1 MFPFAATPSLHIAIT
16 QPSLCNKQFSV
27 DVAQVFDQHL
37 RSRSSSNVQDHIK
50 DTSLFIHSIKLVKSS
65 TSAMSVVFHP
75 SSADRSPTRSVH
87 YVEMNPTSS
96 LECLLRRCAHWNF
109 DVFLLNRLSDGHP
122 IMALGCKLFKWYDF
136 ASVFHFDW
144 VAIFKCLRLIESGYY
159 NNPYHTAVHAADVAQ
174 ALHCFIQTFDL
185 SHAYSHLDLFI
196 VLIAAF
202 GHDVY
207 HPGVNSQFL
216 ENSNHYLYQ
225 IYQNC
230 SVLENFH
237 WRCLLA
243 ILHECGLALFFTSSE
258 WNYICETLGAL
269 ILSTDIRRQNEYL
282 TDLKN
287 FLSGNDNGEMLL
299 QKRESRIACL
309 QMLLKCADVSNCGRE
324 LRHSRLWALRVSAE
338 LYSQGEKE
346 KQLGIKVSEHC
357 DSSITSVPLIQIKF
371 ADHVVLPLYNE
382 LKKFSNC
389 SLTARILKHI
399 HSNRHYWLRSLNG
412 DTDTLTDT
420 AKRFCLLA
428 IKKQRL
434 KSQLVYLD
442 ENCLLYP
449 PDGKSVLRNLA
460 LQYIQM

>member
-225 IYQNC
+225 IYQN
-230 SVLENFH
+230 
-237 WRCLLA
+237 
-243 ILHECGLALFFTSSE
+243 
-258 WNYICETLGAL
+258 
-269 ILSTDIRRQNEYL
+269 
-282 TDLKN
+282 
-287 FLSGNDNGEMLL
+287 FLSGDDNGEMLL

-338 LYSQGEKE
+338 LYSQE
-346 KQLGIKVSEHC
+346 
-357 DSSITSVPLIQIKF
+357 F

-460 LQYIQM
+460 LQ

>member
-225 IYQNC
+225 IYQN
-230 SVLENFH
+230 
-237 WRCLLA
+237 
-243 ILHECGLALFFTSSE
+243 
-258 WNYICETLGAL
+258 
-269 ILSTDIRRQNEYL
+269 
-282 TDLKN
+282 

-338 LYSQGEKE
+338 LYSQE
-346 KQLGIKVSEHC
+346 
-357 DSSITSVPLIQIKF
+357 F

-460 LQYIQM
+460 LQ

>member
-243 ILHECGLALFFTSSE
+243 ILHECGLALFFTSMAM
-258 WNYICETLGAL
+258 I
-269 ILSTDIRRQNEYL
+269 
-282 TDLKN
+282 
-287 FLSGNDNGEMLL
+287 MV
-299 QKRESRIACL
+299 
-309 QMLLKCADVSNCGRE
+309 KCFYKKENP
-324 LRHSRLWALRVSAE
+324 ALRA
-338 LYSQGEKE
+338 Y
-346 KQLGIKVSEHC
+346 
-357 DSSITSVPLIQIKF
+357 
-371 ADHVVLPLYNE
+371 
-382 LKKFSNC
+382 
-389 SLTARILKHI
+389 R
-399 HSNRHYWLRSLNG
+399 
-412 DTDTLTDT
+412 
-420 AKRFCLLA
+420 
-428 IKKQRL
+428 
-434 KSQLVYLD
+434 
-442 ENCLLYP
+442 
-449 PDGKSVLRNLA
+449 
-460 LQYIQM
+460 

>member
-225 IYQNC
+225 IYQN
-230 SVLENFH
+230 
-237 WRCLLA
+237 
-243 ILHECGLALFFTSSE
+243 
-258 WNYICETLGAL
+258 
-269 ILSTDIRRQNEYL
+269 
-282 TDLKN
+282 
-287 FLSGNDNGEMLL
+287 FLSGDDNGEMLL

-460 LQYIQM
+460 LQ

>member
-1 MFPFAATPSLHIAIT
+1 
-16 QPSLCNKQFSV
+16 
-27 DVAQVFDQHL
+27 
-37 RSRSSSNVQDHIK
+37 
-50 DTSLFIHSIKLVKSS
+50 
-65 TSAMSVVFHP
+65 
-75 SSADRSPTRSVH
+75 
-87 YVEMNPTSS
+87 
-96 LECLLRRCAHWNF
+96 
-109 DVFLLNRLSDGHP
+109 
-122 IMALGCKLFKWYDF
+122 MALGCKLFKWYDF

-225 IYQNC
+225 IYQN
-230 SVLENFH
+230 
-237 WRCLLA
+237 
-243 ILHECGLALFFTSSE
+243 
-258 WNYICETLGAL
+258 
-269 ILSTDIRRQNEYL
+269 
-282 TDLKN
+282 
-287 FLSGNDNGEMLL
+287 FLSGDDNGEMLL

-338 LYSQGEKE
+338 LYSQE
-346 KQLGIKVSEHC
+346 
-357 DSSITSVPLIQIKF
+357 F

-428 IKKQRL
+428 IKKR
-434 KSQLVYLD
+434 KSLF
-442 ENCLLYP
+442 C
-449 PDGKSVLRNLA
+449 SF
-460 LQYIQM
+460 

>member
-225 IYQNC
+225 IYQN
-230 SVLENFH
+230 
-237 WRCLLA
+237 
-243 ILHECGLALFFTSSE
+243 
-258 WNYICETLGAL
+258 
-269 ILSTDIRRQNEYL
+269 
-282 TDLKN
+282 

-460 LQYIQM
+460 LQ